1 MMRPAS
7 RVRRNREGV
16 GISADT
22 AGTSARATIES
33 LKLAM
38 QRRKVLLGLAA
49 AAGVQAAPSP
59 RDRFFGVWKLI
70 SYESKSANG
79 DVRQVYGP
87 NPVGRITYDKAG
99 RMSAALMRPGRKSP
113 ANARNA
119 TVEELRE
126 VQSGFVAYFGKF
138 DVDEATH
145 TVFHH
150 VEAALNPA
158 WPGTDLKRTY
168 DFTGD
173 KLILTAASANGSSLV
188 LTWQKEPD

>member
-1 MMRPAS
+1 
-7 RVRRNREGV
+7 V
-16 GISADT
+16 
-22 AGTSARATIES
+22 
-33 LKLAM
+33 
-38 QRRKVLLGLAA
+38 GLAA
-49 AAGVQAAPSP
+49 TAAAQAAPAA

-87 NPVGRITYDKAG
+87 KPVGRITYDKAG
-99 RMSAALMRPGRKSP
+99 RMSAALMRPDRKAP
-113 ANARNA
+113 ANPRSA

-126 VQSGFVAYFGKF
+126 IQSGFVAYFGTF

-150 VEAALNPA
+150 VQAALNPA
-158 WPGTDLKRTY
+158 WPGTDLKRGY
-168 DFTGD
+168 EFSGD
-173 KLILTAASANGSSLV
+173 KLILTAGGANGSSLV